1 MSSNRIL
8 SAWSRLSR
16 SAGQIV
22 FFLSALFLLTWLYPD
37 YRSFPYEYQKGRP
50 WMYADLVSPMDYA
63 LLKSRTALEK
73 EKEEVMAGSPLIFQH
88 VSSDPVER
96 MPIQEDMDSLVLKW
110 MEFVGKEELFILE
123 RWPEGIPERETFTL
137 IEGGAGKTY
146 LAEDL
151 LILDR
156 WPKGFWGPDDSLH
169 SLFTDSEWVVLQEQI
184 QPNLTFDEPLT
195 GQIQRDRLSQ
205 LTPYEGKVKKGE
217 GIAYEGLIVDELV
230 LRKLDALRTAYMRTD
245 DTGDRGREL
254 TGVAI
259 LNGLLMLMLFLFL
272 RRFRPHVLSDIAQ
285 LGFVLASWILMAATA
300 RLTLSFGNS
309 YLLLAPF
316 TVLPVVLRAF
326 FDTRIALF
334 VHVLSIMSI
343 GLLSSEGLSIVML
356 HFIAGF
362 YAIITVD
369 LLYKRAQLFLT
380 LAKVVAL
387 YLLVYFAFLL
397 FQDVPIRE
405 MPGKD
410 FLFLGI
416 NGLLAL
422 SAFPLIYLSEKV
434 FGLVS
439 DLSLL
444 ELIDTNNPLLRELSE
459 KAPGTFQ
466 HSLQVANLAEAAVL
480 KIGGNTLMI
489 RAAAMYHDIGKMR
502 NPMFFIENQGGGVN
516 PHDDLGYEESAQII
530 IDHVKEGVRLARKH
544 DLPENLID
552 FIRTHHGSSRVHY
565 FYRQHMKNMPNAD
578 GAEDLFRYP
587 GPKPFSKETAVLMM
601 ADAVEAASRSV
612 AKNEPKA
619 LSDLVDAIVEQQM
632 ADGQFEEAEITLGEI
647 GRVREELKNKLNEI
661 YHFRIAYP
669 D

>member
-73 EKEEVMAGSPLIFQH
+73 EKEAVMAGSPLIFQH

-96 MPIQEDMDSLVLKW
+96 MSIQEDMDSLVLKW
-110 MEFVGKEELFILE
+110 MELVGKEELFILK

-169 SLFTDSEWVVLQEQI
+169 SLFTDSEWVVLREQI

-195 GQIQRDRLSQ
+195 AQIQRDRLSQ

-217 GIAYEGLIVDELV
+217 GIAYEGLIVDEIV
-230 LRKLDALRTAYMRTD
+230 LRKLDALRTAYMRID

-285 LGFVLASWILMAATA
+285 LGFVLASWILMAAMA

-362 YAIITVD
+362 YAIISVD

-516 PHDDLGYEESAQII
+516 PHDDLGYEASAQLI

-619 LSDLVDAIVEQQM
+619 LSDLVDSIVEQQM

-661 YHFRIAYP
+661 YHFRVAYP